1 MKCFHVF
8 PIQITRFIALK
19 NPRNTRVS
27 KLGILICSKQLN
39 RYCVR
44 FMSTKSI
51 FLEAK
56 SRHTLLESW
65 FYEVHTF
72 GNLILKSS
80 FDTSIEPLNP
90 ETHPNMN
97 KLFIKLLYTG
107 EPDGLD
113 GSTFSAL
120 TKLYQLDIDIQNEKQ
135 LVAISGNHK
144 IKANLPLLCHIQV
157 PIKFGLNLTA
167 EGEANI
173 EVKDLESDS
182 ITAQVENGDFY
193 CQKVRSGQLDIKTK
207 GGNIIS
213 KSLMQGNL
221 ILQCE
226 GNGMI
231 RTDRLLGTFL
241 SCTTD
246 QGEIIIQSN
255 YAEKSQFQTRGGNI
269 RLHSCHGSTDVKI
282 QHGSLIVDTL
292 DGDLTTEIV
301 KGNTNIYIAREGKL
315 DLSCKTGDIILKLP
329 ESMNSSLTLL
339 ADSITSD
346 DAVGLS
352 TLEETKCNNQTL
364 LIGEL
369 KSSSMKREQDILP
382 DAVGRIN
389 VKTNE
394 GNIHLEKYDWF
405 ASLQLGQLKEE

>member
-1 MKCFHVF
+1 MRFFRVF
-8 PIQITRFIALK
+8 PIKNMHFIPTSNNLG
-19 NPRNTRVS
+19 P
-27 KLGILICSKQLN
+27 KLGILMCMKRPQLN

-44 FMSTKSI
+44 FKS
-51 FLEAK
+51 AK
-56 SRHTLLESW
+56 SLHTLLESW

-80 FDTSIEPLNP
+80 FDISIEPINP
-90 ETHPNMN
+90 DKHPNMN

-107 EPDGLD
+107 ETEGLD

-135 LVAISGNHK
+135 LVVISGNHK
-144 IKANLPLLCHIQV
+144 INAKLPLLCHIQV
-157 PIKFGLNLTA
+157 PIKFGLNLTGV
-167 EGEANI
+167 GEANI

-182 ITAQVENGDFY
+182 ITAQVEKGDFY
-193 CQKVRSGQLDIKTK
+193 CQKVRCGHLHIKTK

-221 ILQCE
+221 TLLCE
-226 GNGMI
+226 ENGMI
-231 RTDRLLGTFL
+231 QADRLLGTFCD
-241 SCTTD
+241 CTTD

-269 RLHSCHGSTDVKI
+269 RLRSCHGSTDVKI
-282 QHGSLIVDTL
+282 QRGSLIVDAL
-292 DGDLTTEIV
+292 DGDLTGDIV
-301 KGNTNIYIAREGKL
+301 EGNTNIYIAREGKL
-315 DLSCKTGDIILKLP
+315 DISCTTGDITLKLP

-346 DAVGLS
+346 DAVDFS
-352 TLEETKCNNQTL
+352 TLKETKCNSQTL

-369 KSSSMKREQDILP
+369 KSSTIKREQDILP
-382 DAVGRIN
+382 DAVGGIH
-389 VKTNE
+389 VKTNK
-394 GNIHLEKYDWF
+394 GSIHLEKYDWF
-405 ASLQLGQLKEE
+405 ASLQLGHLKE